1 MCIRIHSPKV
11 SHVFINSLYICVCDQ
26 EQGEGRKNRR
36 WKHTE
41 RRRRRRK
48 EKKLRLFPSIVR
60 HERGSG
66 GARKPLPSS
75 PYNVSPTFGNGS
87 SSSFQWPFSPPHPF
101 LFQQFFHREE
111 QRASSS
117 ACRGREKNAIRV
129 APSTGNLIVPR

>member
-11 SHVFINSLYICVCDQ
+11 SHVFIKYICVCDQ

-41 RRRRRRK
+41 RQR
-48 EKKLRLFPSIVR
+48 EGGGKKKSYDFSPPLCDTREEVAARENPSLL
-60 HERGSG
+60 
-66 GARKPLPSS
+66 PLI
-75 PYNVSPTFGNGS
+75 TFHQL
-87 SSSFQWPFSPPHPF
+87 SSFQWPFSPPHPF

>member
-1 MCIRIHSPKV
+1 MCVRIHSPKV

-26 EQGEGRKNRR
+26 EQGEERKNRR
-36 WKHTE
+36 W
-41 RRRRRRK
+41 RDK
-48 EKKLRLFPSIVR
+48 EKEEERKKVTTFPLHCATR
-60 HERGSG
+60 ERKW
-66 GARKPLPSS
+66 RREEPLPSS